1 MRLNKTDGFTLGF
14 VLIAAFAVLL
24 NGFLKHQ
31 PEEPIVFTESNTL
44 ETTPQFSFSIEP
56 SNIEES
62 IENEPEMI
70 VVQQTTSISFA
81 EAFAIA
87 RNSRGPGAIFVWN
100 GQSYTT
106 SFAEEIVK
114 PGETLDS
121 TRINLVLNQPPEK

>member
-14 VLIAAFAVLL
+14 VIIAAFAVLL

-31 PEEPIVFTESNTL
+31 PDDSVKL
-44 ETTPQFSFSIEP
+44 AETKT
-56 SNIEES
+56 IEES
-62 IENEPEMI
+62 FSLPLVIETVHTLKDNDASKVLDKQTEP
-70 VVQQTTSISFA
+70 SFA

-87 RNSRGPGAIFVWN
+87 RSSWGPGAIFEWN

-121 TRINLVLNQPPEK
+121 TRINLVLNQSAEK